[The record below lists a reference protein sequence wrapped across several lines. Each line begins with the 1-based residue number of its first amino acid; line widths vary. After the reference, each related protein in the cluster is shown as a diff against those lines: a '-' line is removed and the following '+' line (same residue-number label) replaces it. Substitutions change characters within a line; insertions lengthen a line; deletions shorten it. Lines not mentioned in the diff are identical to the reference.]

1 MTWTRS
7 LLPTLSIIYV
17 YNVHFENKAEMW
29 GLKLSFQVRQLP
41 QLLYPLQN
49 AL

>member
-41 QLLYPLQN
+41 QLL
-49 AL
+49 